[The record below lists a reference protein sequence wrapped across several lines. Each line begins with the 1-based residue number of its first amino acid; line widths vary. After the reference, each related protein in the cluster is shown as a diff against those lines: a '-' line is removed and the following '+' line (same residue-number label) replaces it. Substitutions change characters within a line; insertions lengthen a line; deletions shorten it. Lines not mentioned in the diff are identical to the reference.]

1 MSCCNN
7 PQIIWDA
14 GICLNV
20 CTSCGDAV
28 EHALVEQSAYFIGNQ
43 VGGQNSRQTAIKSKH
58 GPVQHT
64 LNGESSEH
72 KAKRYTAEMRKFISS
87 LCAQMSNPNLNAR
100 VCLLFDQSM
109 KNELANFRWGA
120 QAKAVSGACLA
131 VALRESNKPDRL
143 KEIALLLG
151 QKYVYLQ
158 RTLATLLASL
168 NIKLPSTTPSHH
180 IPNLV
185 SHLYQELRQ
194 RPEDS
199 MLNLK
204 LYSQLQDISLQAV
217 AELSCAFLET
227 FAMTSKSKFIESS
240 SSSCAVSA
248 FVICLEGELRKSL
261 FEITDIF
268 KCFSQICHLSSDT
281 LARPYRVMRQ
291 EVLKWMKDLNWDEQ
305 YKKRSNGRADSS
317 LRNVCA
323 RSFKD
328 ALREIDQTWRVKQ
341 RTMPGQ
347 HRIQFALDDDVDSGE
362 ESPDADVLPEP
373 GGGSSPFKFKNKKTD
388 SCILNGAT
396 FLLHPFHHLPKGLT
410 APIKYPHINWSSV
423 SQVQAFSPVSES
435 PLKTGS
441 RANSSKSKSKSIS
454 KLVAILPVESSVN
467 SKEFIKRRAYP
478 RHSC

>member
-1 MSCCNN
+1 
-7 PQIIWDA
+7 
-14 GICLNV
+14 
-20 CTSCGDAV
+20 
-28 EHALVEQSAYFIGNQ
+28 
-43 VGGQNSRQTAIKSKH
+43 
-58 GPVQHT
+58 
-64 LNGESSEH
+64 
-72 KAKRYTAEMRKFISS
+72 
-87 LCAQMSNPNLNAR
+87 
-100 VCLLFDQSM
+100 M
-109 KNELANFRWGA
+109 KNELANFRWGG

-185 SHLYQELRQ
+185 SHLCKELRQ

-199 MLNLK
+199 MLNVK

-227 FAMTSKSKFIESS
+227 FAMTSKSKFIQSS
-240 SSSCAVSA
+240 PSSCAVSA

-268 KCFSQICHLSSDT
+268 KCFSQICQLSSDT

-291 EVLKWMKDLNWDEQ
+291 EVLKWMKDLNWEEQ

-323 RSFKD
+323 RSLKD
-328 ALREIDQTWRVKQ
+328 ALREIDQRWRVKQ
-341 RTMPGQ
+341 RT
-347 HRIQFALDDDVDSGE
+347 
-362 ESPDADVLPEP
+362 
-373 GGGSSPFKFKNKKTD
+373 
-388 SCILNGAT
+388 
-396 FLLHPFHHLPKGLT
+396 
-410 APIKYPHINWSSV
+410 
-423 SQVQAFSPVSES
+423 
-435 PLKTGS
+435 
-441 RANSSKSKSKSIS
+441 
-454 KLVAILPVESSVN
+454 
-467 SKEFIKRRAYP
+467 
-478 RHSC
+478 